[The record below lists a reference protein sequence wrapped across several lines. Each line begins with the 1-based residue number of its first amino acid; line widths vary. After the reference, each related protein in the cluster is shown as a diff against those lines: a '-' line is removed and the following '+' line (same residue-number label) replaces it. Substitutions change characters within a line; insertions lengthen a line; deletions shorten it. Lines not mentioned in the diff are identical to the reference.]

1 VLCSQHPQALEI
13 ATHRGILL
21 LDDCADHCRRC
32 PRNTVLHLDDGV
44 VYPLIHEREPKSPPA
59 PPICGGLM
67 SGGIATFYALSAANG
82 KERKLALIVSGL
94 VIALGLFRGARV
106 LLHREK
112 T

>member
-1 VLCSQHPQALEI
+1 
-13 ATHRGILL
+13 
-21 LDDCADHCRRC
+21 
-32 PRNTVLHLDDGV
+32 
-44 VYPLIHEREPKSPPA
+44 
-59 PPICGGLM
+59 M